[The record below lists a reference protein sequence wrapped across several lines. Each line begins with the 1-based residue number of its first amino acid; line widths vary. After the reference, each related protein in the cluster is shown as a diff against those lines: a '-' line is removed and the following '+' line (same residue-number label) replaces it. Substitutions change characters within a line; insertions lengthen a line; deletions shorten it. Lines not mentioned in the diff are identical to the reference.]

1 MDQQRIE
8 LHKAVREIEVLATAL
23 DMRAEELQ
31 LDGSLRSGLLYE
43 VANAKA
49 EVSEG
54 IASLEAAKARGDR
67 LEFELKEARLLL
79 GKATTEVAELEGLLG
94 RTEKELEEERGTRK
108 SLEQVSCPPQPRGNK
123 HFLHTTDFFS
133 PHLFP
138 SPHFFHPPLFLFP
151 PF

>member
-23 DMRAEELQ
+23 EMRAEELQ

-54 IASLEAAKARGDR
+54 IASLEAAKTRGDR
-67 LEFELKEARLLL
+67 LEFELGEARLLL
-79 GKATTEVAELEGLLG
+79 GKATAEVAELEGLLG

-108 SLEQVSCPPQPRGNK
+108 SLEQVSTPP
-123 HFLHTTDFFS
+123 
-133 PHLFP
+133 
-138 SPHFFHPPLFLFP
+138 PPFFP
-151 PF
+151 PFFTSA

>member
-54 IASLEAAKARGDR
+54 ITSLEAAKARGDR
-67 LEFELKEARLLL
+67 LEFELGEARLML
-79 GKATTEVAELEGLLG
+79 GKATAEVAELEGRLG
-94 RTEKELEEERGTRK
+94 RTEKELEGERDARK
-108 SLEQVSCPPQPRGNK
+108 SLEQVSCPPAAWLLSLPT
-123 HFLHTTDFFS
+123 HH
-133 PHLFP
+133 
-138 SPHFFHPPLFLFP
+138 
-151 PF
+151 